1 MYEAFYGLSSK
12 PFQLNPD
19 PDFYFASKQ
28 HRRAKAYLE
37 SVSYT
42 HLDVY
47 KRQELNRSHLLITNL
62 SALTTAQPDSPLIGL
77 AIEQLYA
84 GALLQEGLHPNPVE
98 MLPRIEELLTFA
110 ATAAAPAAP
119 PATTGDGS

>member
-1 MYEAFYGLSSK
+1 VSEVRASRVLRDSPARLVAADGREAEMQRLYRLMGREYEVPALI
-12 PFQLNPD
+12 L
-19 PDFYFASKQ
+19 
-28 HRRAKAYLE
+28 
-37 SVSYT
+37 
-42 HLDVY
+42 
-47 KRQELNRSHLLITNL
+47 ELNRNHPLITNL